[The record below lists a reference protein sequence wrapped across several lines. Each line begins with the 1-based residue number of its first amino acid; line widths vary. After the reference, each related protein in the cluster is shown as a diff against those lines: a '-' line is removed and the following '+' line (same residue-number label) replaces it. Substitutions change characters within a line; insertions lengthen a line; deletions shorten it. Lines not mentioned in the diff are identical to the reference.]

1 MNNDVIIKLK
11 TLARTD
17 CFYDNEDEYQIIYEL
32 CGGNVDDAFQ
42 HGVEAGEIL
51 LAREVLTNMGI
62 DWD

>member
-1 MNNDVIIKLK
+1 MTTEFIERLK
-11 TLARTD
+11 RLARSE
-17 CFYDNEDEYQIIYEL
+17 CFYDNDDIDQNIYEV

-62 DWD
+62 D